1 MKKSVVIH
9 QKTHMPPPW
18 RGTWWATSGIPVPSL
33 PHGGTVPERAGGLQA
48 ERWLPSP
55 RVRSLNCSL
64 RRYVPTSSLRVWLTR
79 RGSGTGDATAP
90 GGRDR
95 PSRVPGRPA
104 GAAGCV
110 RPPSLRERSNG
121 VSRPEKHTLGY
132 RASRNRQMEHLVQAV
147 VSLRGGV
154 RRGSAITRRERADL
168 RDLLSTTLS
177 NNTYLRSN
185 IFGFVMT

>member
-1 MKKSVVIH
+1 MKKSVAIH
-9 QKTHMPPPW
+9 QKTHMPPLW
-18 RGTWWATSGIPVPSL
+18 RGTWWATPGIPVPCL
-33 PHGGTVPERAGGLQA
+33 PHGGTVPERAGGLRA
-48 ERWLPSP
+48 ERWLPPP

-79 RGSGTGDATAP
+79 RGSGTSEATAP
-90 GGRDR
+90 VDRDG
-95 PSRVPGRPA
+95 PSRTPGRPA

-110 RPPSLRERSNG
+110 HPPLFRERSNG
-121 VSRPEKHTLGY
+121 VSRPERHTLGY

-154 RRGSAITRRERADL
+154 RRGSAITWRERADL

-177 NNTYLRSN
+177 NNAYLRSN